1 MASLLRV
8 LRYFRPYRA
17 LAVATLSCAVLST
30 LVALAP
36 PYLVRTVVD
45 GALTSRNARQLVVCV
60 ALIALA
66 YALRDLFNSMRI
78 RFNNRLEQR
87 VILDMRDEV
96 FQKLQRLSL
105 GFYANRST
113 GELMSRVVDDVNHV
127 ERVLLDG
134 TEQLI
139 VALLTLFGVA
149 GFLFYINP
157 ALAAASLLPIPFL
170 VWGAL
175 WYTRRM
181 RRIYKR
187 VRERAGAMNAVLH
200 DSLSGLLQIKIFN
213 REAEEAARFK
223 RVADEYRRE
232 QLRAMFTWATFSPGM
247 NFLGS
252 LGTLSV
258 LGVGGAFVMRDA
270 ASVGDVV
277 AFIMYL
283 NLFYEPVNRL
293 HALNNLWQDAL
304 AASERVFEIMDT
316 DPEIAEAPNPKKLP
330 QPVRGEVVFES
341 VDFDY
346 GNGRQVLKGIDLRV
360 EPGETI
366 ALVGPTGA
374 GKTTLVSLIPRFYD
388 VTRGRVTVDGI
399 DVRELSIRDLR
410 SQIAVV
416 SQEPFLF
423 NGTVRENILFGRT
436 DATDEELYEAA
447 ALANAHE
454 FIVRLPQGYDSVVG
468 ERGVKLSVGQKQ
480 RISIAR
486 AILKNARIL
495 ILDEATSSVD
505 TVTEMQIQE
514 ALERLMKDKTT
525 FVIAHRLSTIRN
537 ADRIV
542 CIEGG
547 RIAEIGTHEEL
558 LRAGG
563 LYSRLAEYQA
573 KGIVGFLPP
582 AWQEAVSR
590 RDLDQEAA
598 RLARKAPRE
607 SPREI
612 GARN

>member
-1 MASLLRV
+1 MAPLLRV
-8 LRYFRPYRA
+8 LQYFKPYRA
-17 LAVATLSCAVLST
+17 LVAATLLCAILST
-30 LVALAP
+30 LISLAP

-45 GALTSRNARQLVVCV
+45 GALESGSFSQLLLYVGLIGLAFLIRDSFNA
-60 ALIALA
+60 
-66 YALRDLFNSMRI
+66 FRI
-78 RFNNRLEQR
+78 RFNNRLEQQ

-96 FQKLQRLSL
+96 FQKMQRLSL

-139 VALLTLFGVA
+139 VAVLTLLGVA

-157 ALAAASLLPIPFL
+157 TLALTALIPIPFL
-170 VWGAL
+170 AWGAL
-175 WYTRRM
+175 WYTKRM
-181 RRIYKR
+181 RKLYKS
-187 VRERAGAMNAVLH
+187 VRERAGAMNATLH
-200 DSLSGLLQIKIFN
+200 DALSGLLQIKIFN
-213 REAEEAARFK
+213 READEAARFK
-223 RVADEYRRE
+223 RAADEYRRE

-252 LGTLSV
+252 VGTLLV
-258 LGVGGAFVMRDA
+258 LGVGGAFVIRGA

-316 DPEIAEAPNPKKLP
+316 DPEIVEAQNLKRLP
-330 QPVRGEVVFES
+330 RPVRGEVAFRG
-341 VDFDY
+341 VDFSY
-346 GNGRQVLKGIDLRV
+346 GGDREVLRGIDLVVR
-360 EPGETI
+360 PGETI

-388 VTRGRVTVDGI
+388 VTRGQVSVDGI
-399 DVRELSIRDLR
+399 DVRDLEIRDLR

-423 NGTVRENILFGRT
+423 NGTVRENILFGRR
-436 DATDEELYEAA
+436 DATLEELYRAA
-447 ALANAHE
+447 SLANAHE
-454 FIVRLPQGYDSVVG
+454 FIDRLPLGYDSVVG

-486 AILKNARIL
+486 AILKNAPIL

-514 ALERLMKDKTT
+514 ALDRLMKEKTT
-525 FVIAHRLSTIRN
+525 FVIAHRLSTIRS
-537 ADRIV
+537 ADRIA
-542 CIEGG
+542 CIQDG
-547 RIAEIGTHEEL
+547 RIVEIGTHEEL
-558 LRAGG
+558 LRSGG
-563 LYSRLAEYQA
+563 LYSTLCEHQA
-573 KGIVGFLPP
+573 RGIIAFLP
-582 AWQEAVSR
+582 ADE
-590 RDLDQEAA
+590 
-598 RLARKAPRE
+598 RE
-607 SPREI
+607 EV
-612 GARN
+612 GAQN

>member
-1 MASLLRV
+1 MGPLVRV
-8 LRYFRPYRA
+8 LRYFMPYRA
-17 LAVATLSCAVLST
+17 LVAATLLSAVLST
-30 LVALAP
+30 LTSLAP

-45 GALTSRNARQLVVCV
+45 DALESGSLYRLLVYV
-60 ALIALA
+60 ALIGAAFLI
-66 YALRDLFNSMRI
+66 RDLFNSLRI
-78 RFNNRLEQR
+78 RFNNRLEQQ

-96 FQKLQRLSL
+96 FQKMQRLSL

-139 VALLTLFGVA
+139 VAFLTLLGVA

-157 ALAAASLLPIPFL
+157 ALALTALIPIPFL

-175 WYTRRM
+175 WYTKRM
-181 RRIYKR
+181 RRLYKR
-187 VRERAGAMNAVLH
+187 VRERAGAMNAALH

-213 REAEEAARFK
+213 RETDESARFREK
-223 RVADEYRRE
+223 ADEYRQE

-252 LGTLSV
+252 LGTLFV
-258 LGVGGAFVMRDA
+258 LGVGGSFVIRGTA
-270 ASVGDVV
+270 TVGDVV
-277 AFIMYL
+277 AFIMFL

-316 DPEIAEAPNPKKLP
+316 DPEIVEAPHPKRLP
-330 QPVRGEVVFES
+330 RPVRGEVVFES
-341 VDFDY
+341 VDFSY
-346 GNGRQVLKGIDLRV
+346 GSDRYVLRDIDLAV
-360 EPGETI
+360 KPGETV

-388 VTRGRVTVDGI
+388 VTRGRVMIDGI
-399 DVRELSIRDLR
+399 DVKELAIHDLR

-423 NGTVRENILFGRT
+423 NGTVRENILFGRG
-436 DATDEELYEAA
+436 DASEEELIEAA
-447 ALANAHE
+447 RLANAHE
-454 FIVRLPQGYDSVVG
+454 FIERLPMGYDSVVG

-486 AILKNARIL
+486 AILKDARIL

-514 ALERLMKDKTT
+514 ALERLMKEKTT
-525 FVIAHRLSTIRN
+525 FIIAHRLSTIRN
-537 ADRIV
+537 ADRIA
-542 CIEGG
+542 CIEGE
-547 RIAEIGTHEEL
+547 RIVQIGTHEEL
-558 LRAGG
+558 LQVGG
-563 LYSRLAEYQA
+563 VYRKLCEYQA
-573 KGIVGFLPP
+573 RGIVAFLPGDKR
-582 AWQEAVSR
+582 QEV
-590 RDLDQEAA
+590 
-598 RLARKAPRE
+598 
-607 SPREI
+607 
-612 GARN
+612 GAQN